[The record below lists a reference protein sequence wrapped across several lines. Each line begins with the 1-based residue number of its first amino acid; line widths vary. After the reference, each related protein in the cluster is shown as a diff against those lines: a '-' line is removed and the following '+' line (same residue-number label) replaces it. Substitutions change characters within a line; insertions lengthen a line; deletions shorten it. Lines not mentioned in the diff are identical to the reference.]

1 MISQRFRIIKKIAK
15 NIWIFHEDIIYK
27 TAYLVMKVHLLSFSS
42 AIISPATLI
51 SMLTLCPSMI
61 LSLRDW
67 WKDLISQLCWYSSI
81 LCSIILKKYSKII
94 PTQVAFFSKVS
105 FGNFP
110 RFSRDTDLTTSWEI
124 MIGIILKSEFA
135 SNLFIFSM
143 NTPKTELMKN
153 KPPLIS
159 SKLTLIGSILRSNT
173 TSSQL
178 KLSQETTANGNFMS

>member
-27 TAYLVMKVHLLSFSS
+27 TAYLVMKVHLLPLSS
-42 AIISPATLI
+42 ATISPATLI

-67 WKDLISQLCWYSSI
+67 WKDLISLLCSSSNI
-81 LCSIILKKYSKII
+81 LFSIILKKYSKII
-94 PTQVAFFSKVS
+94 PTQVAFFSKAS
-105 FGNFP
+105 SGNFP
-110 RFSRDTDLTTSWEI
+110 RFSKDTDLTTSWEI

-143 NTPKTELMKN
+143 NTPRTELMKN
-153 KPPLIS
+153 KPLLIS
-159 SKLTLIGSILRSNT
+159 SRLIWIAFILRSNT
-173 TSSQL
+173 TLNQL
-178 KLSQETTANGNFMS
+178 KLSQETTVNWNFMS